1 MKMSFDLDIASKD
14 LKGSSW
20 KAFCGTLLEEWREE
34 IFPERD
40 GLHGE
45 TEGDNEQHLIV
56 RAEFLDRFFGD
67 PKIKAAIQD
76 WVQRTPLKQR
86 AQEMSRALIKI
97 GDLAGLSWNQIG
109 WDEDT
114 GLRIPPGADAIPTQY
129 EEEANALAR
138 SFLLEL
144 RAFSES
150 DILGTVTGEVVH
162 LLESLDLGYQWLAI
176 ELLQVYFANLF
187 VDDFCWQYTD
197 KLDSETPDILAEE
210 MTFVFSTQE
219 GETKRDASC
228 RFRDEVALAIEGLE
242 RYQRPLPRGTLPKLN
257 RTPLK
262 KYARWIYLNSVVG
275 QSIRSI
281 AKEEF
286 PDALDRRK
294 DIRGG
299 IKRVRD
305 LLDLGHRDIPY
316 PQIDEGRLLFS
327 HPQN

>member
-1 MKMSFDLDIASKD
+1 MRLNSDISSQD
-14 LKGSSW
+14 SNGPSW
-20 KAFCGTLLEEWREE
+20 KAFCTTLLEDWREE
-34 IFPERD
+34 NFPERD

-45 TEGDNEQHLIV
+45 TEGDNVRHLIV
-56 RAEFLDRFFGD
+56 RATFLDYFFGD

-76 WVQRTPLKQR
+76 WLQRTPLKQQ
-86 AQEMSRALIKI
+86 AQEMSRTLIKI
-97 GDLAGLSWNQIG
+97 GDLAGITWDQIG

-114 GLRIPPGADAIPTQY
+114 GFRLPPGVEAIPIQY
-129 EEEANALAR
+129 EEEANAVVR
-138 SFLLEL
+138 SFLFEL
-144 RAFSES
+144 RAFSDS
-150 DILGTVTGEVVH
+150 DVLGTVISEVVP

-262 KYARWIYLNSVVG
+262 KYARWFYLNSVVG

-281 AKEEF
+281 AEEEF
-286 PDALDRRK
+286 PEDEDRRK

-305 LLDLGHRDIPY
+305 LLDLGRRDVPY
-316 PQIDEGRLLFS
+316 PQIDEGRILFS
-327 HPQN
+327 HPHN